1 VDESRKIYG
10 GKGDAPHL
18 GGFTESDLDGVSPA
32 LWTFLMK
39 HVNVKSMIDLGCGR
53 GISTKWFLDHGA
65 DVLCVEGSQDALD
78 RTVLPKEKIVHH
90 DVYMGP
96 WWPDRTY
103 DMLWSVEL
111 LEHIGRHKMDNYLPI
126 MQRSGILFLT
136 ASQVSHALLPV
147 HCSAAPVCVRT
158 STRL

>member
-1 VDESRKIYG
+1 MITAYMLGAFHCPPIQVDNDRKIYG

-32 LWTFLMK
+32 LWTFLLK
-39 HVNVKSMIDLGCGR
+39 HVNVKSFLDLGCGK

-78 RTVLPKEKIVHH
+78 RTVLPRDRIVHH

-96 WWPDRTY
+96 W
-103 DMLWSVEL
+103 
-111 LEHIGRHKMDNYLPI
+111 
-126 MQRSGILFLT
+126 
-136 ASQVSHALLPV
+136 
-147 HCSAAPVCVRT
+147 
-158 STRL
+158 